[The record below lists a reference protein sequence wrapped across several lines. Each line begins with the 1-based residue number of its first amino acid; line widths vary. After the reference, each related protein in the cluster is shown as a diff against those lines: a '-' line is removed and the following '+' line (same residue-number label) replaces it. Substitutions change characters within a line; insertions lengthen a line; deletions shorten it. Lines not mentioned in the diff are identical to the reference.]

1 MGCGTAGETRELGQ
15 WRKVRANIA
24 GGSRVL
30 VLTRSTGRP
39 PHWPAHTNVA
49 LHPGGML
56 TVGIFSYQSRD
67 IALGVALEKLHQVE
81 VRKVYIKSG

>member
-1 MGCGTAGETRELGQ
+1 MRCGAAGETRELGQ
-15 WRKVRANIA
+15 RTGVRANIA
-24 GGSRVL
+24 GGSSAL
-30 VLTRSTGRP
+30 VLTRSTSRP
-39 PHWPAHTNVA
+39 PHWPADTNVT

-81 VRKVYIKSG
+81 VRKVYTKSG